1 MTRLLV
7 SAAAMILS
15 VSPTL
20 AADNAADNRAA
31 GSDQSTG
38 PKQQSSAPPDSDAAK
53 YEEMKSTEGA
63 SGDSS
68 TGAMEQS
75 SSPPGSSAADGKP
88 NPSSNTTP
96 N

>member
-7 SAAAMILS
+7 SAAAAMILS

-38 PKQQSSAPPDSDAAK
+38 PKQQSSARCQVRGNEVDGRCVRRQLNWRDG
-53 YEEMKSTEGA
+53 TEFLTA
-63 SGDSS
+63 RIV
-68 TGAMEQS
+68 
-75 SSPPGSSAADGKP
+75 GS
-88 NPSSNTTP
+88 
-96 N
+96 